1 MTEMTAS
8 PNFWMP
14 RATGPRYVIDPV
26 AFFVALIGAP
36 LLITALTFW
45 MLLIP
50 VAALVMGGPLYLILG
65 TPLLLWFL
73 RRNVGKGEDIALL
86 ALGSV
91 IAACAALFGLGVL
104 MDEADYKAI
113 ALIYGGFGILFGP
126 AWAATFAFLYNRLR
140 NDLSRRPQLT

>member
-1 MTEMTAS
+1 MTEITAK

-14 RATGPRYVIDPV
+14 RATGPRYVIDPA

-36 LLITALTFW
+36 LLVTAVTFW

-50 VAALVMGGPLYLILG
+50 VAALAMGGPVYLILG

-73 RRNVGKGEDIALL
+73 RRNVGKGEDIAFL
-86 ALGSV
+86 ALAAV
-91 IAACAALFGLGVL
+91 LIACGALFALGAL
-104 MDEADYKAI
+104 LDEGDMIAI
-113 ALIYGGFGILFGP
+113 AFLYGGFGIVFGP

-140 NDLSRRPQLT
+140 SDFSRRPH